1 MVSEE
6 HIDTDDDTIQFQII
20 TKFQPLWNIVCGHWG
35 RCIKGKNTIF
45 DIFTAKRKQTGLRKI
60 AKWGQRKEIT
70 YLPPI
75 KKVLLC

>member
-6 HIDTDDDTIQFQII
+6 HIDTDDDIQFQII
-20 TKFQPLWNIVCGHWG
+20 TKFQLLWTIFCGQRG
-35 RCIKGKNTIF
+35 RCIKGQNTIV
-45 DIFTAKRKQTGLRKI
+45 DIFTAKRKQTELRKT